1 MRQGDIGSMS
11 KSCQLSQNISVDV
24 IRVAMCRYALLIED
38 IGDHKIR
45 GGPLGS
51 GDLMGK
57 IIGLCANQ
65 GQIHG
70 NPYRIKAGEDLP
82 GGMRNYLAA
91 ASIENIGIY
100 TFLSVIKNS

>member
-1 MRQGDIGSMS
+1 MS

-57 IIGLCANQ
+57 IIGVCANQ
-65 GQIHG
+65 GQI
-70 NPYRIKAGEDLP
+70 P
-82 GGMRNYLAA
+82 GKTLQDKSR
-91 ASIENIGIY
+91 
-100 TFLSVIKNS
+100 